1 MSTQRKFSKEFKQ
14 AALQQLENGKRPT
27 DLARELG
34 IDRTTLYRW
43 YYESKAAP
51 AVTTNK
57 SAPISGDQ
65 R

>member
-14 AALQQLENGKRPT
+14 AALQQWENGKRPT

-34 IDRTTLYRW
+34 IDRTTLYHW
-43 YYESKAAP
+43 YHESKAAA
-51 AVTTNK
+51 AVAINK
-57 SAPISGDQ
+57 SAPISENQ